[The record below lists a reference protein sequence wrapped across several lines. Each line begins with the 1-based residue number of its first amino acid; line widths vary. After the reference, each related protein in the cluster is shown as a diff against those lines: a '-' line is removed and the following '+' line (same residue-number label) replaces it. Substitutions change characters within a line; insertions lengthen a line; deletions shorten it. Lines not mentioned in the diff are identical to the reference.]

1 MGERPDVPDEILARL
16 DGLLAT
22 RTGVQRERAWVGH
35 RWRVRGATVAHV
47 FGGEDGLFRITFRG
61 ESDEVAAFEH
71 MGPPYFRVSWGA
83 RTIGMMIDADT
94 DWEELA
100 EMLED
105 SYRIQAPTSGGSVEA

>member
-1 MGERPDVPDEILARL
+1 MGERPEVPDEVLARL
-16 DGLLAT
+16 DRLLAA
-22 RTGVQRERAWVGH
+22 RRGVQRERAWVGQ
-35 RWRVRGATVAHV
+35 RWRVRGSTVAHV

-61 ESDEVAAFEH
+61 EPDEVAAFEH

-83 RTIGMMIDADT
+83 RTIGMIIDADT

-105 SYRIQAPTSGGSVEA
+105 SYRIQAPASERSEDA